1 MKKTFILILI
11 LCGKGLFAQERPSP
25 FIAVESFFKAFHD
38 KDSVAMQKSFLE
50 NARLMHSGGTQQGKS
65 ILQVSNL
72 EKFIRSV
79 ATRKNSPQC
88 KEHLGQPIIQQHLN
102 LATVWVPF
110 RFTLDGELSHCGYN
124 SFTLVWD
131 DLSWKILSLID
142 TGTKNCDLIQ
152 LYE

>member
-1 MKKTFILILI
+1 MLII
-11 LCGKGLFAQERPSP
+11 CGKGLFAQERPSP
-25 FIAVESFFKAFHD
+25 FIAVESFFQAFHE
-38 KDSVAMQKSFLE
+38 KDSIAMQNSFLE
-50 NARLMHSGGTQQGKS
+50 KARLMRSGTQQGKPMVQ
-65 ILQVSNL
+65 ISNL
-72 EKFIRSV
+72 EQFIRSV
-79 ATRKNSPQC
+79 ATRKNFPQW

-131 DLSWKILSLID
+131 DMSWKILSLID

-152 LYE
+152 LVEQN

>member
-1 MKKTFILILI
+1 
-11 LCGKGLFAQERPSP
+11 
-25 FIAVESFFKAFHD
+25 
-38 KDSVAMQKSFLE
+38 MQKSFLE

-152 LYE
+152 LYEQD

>member
-1 MKKTFILILI
+1 MLI

-25 FIAVESFFKAFHD
+25 FIAVESFFKAFHE
-38 KDSVAMQKSFLE
+38 KDSIAMQNSFLE
-50 NARLMHSGGTQQGKS
+50 KARLMRSGTQQGKPMVQ
-65 ILQVSNL
+65 ISNL
-72 EKFIRSV
+72 EQFIRSV
-79 ATRKNSPQC
+79 ATRKNFPQW

-131 DLSWKILSLID
+131 DMSWKILSLID

-152 LYE
+152 LVEQN

>member
-1 MKKTFILILI
+1 MLI

-25 FIAVESFFKAFHD
+25 FIAVESFFKAFHE
-38 KDSVAMQKSFLE
+38 KDSIAMQNSFLE
-50 NARLMHSGGTQQGKS
+50 NARLMRSGTQQGKAMVQ
-65 ILQVSNL
+65 ISNL
-72 EKFIRSV
+72 EQFIRSV
-79 ATRKNSPQC
+79 AKRKNSPQW

-131 DLSWKILSLID
+131 DMNWKILSLID

-152 LYE
+152 LVEQN

>member
-1 MKKTFILILI
+1 MLI

-25 FIAVESFFKAFHD
+25 FIAVESFFKAFHK
-38 KDSVAMQKSFLE
+38 KDSIAMQNSFLE
-50 NARLMHSGGTQQGKS
+50 KARLMRSGTQQGKPMVQ
-65 ILQVSNL
+65 ISNL
-72 EKFIRSV
+72 EQFIRSV
-79 ATRKNSPQC
+79 ATRKNFPQW

-131 DLSWKILSLID
+131 DMSWKILSLID

-152 LYE
+152 LVEQN

>member
-1 MKKTFILILI
+1 MLI

-25 FIAVESFFKAFHD
+25 FIAVESFFKAFHK
-38 KDSVAMQKSFLE
+38 KDSIAMQNSFLE
-50 NARLMHSGGTQQGKS
+50 KARLMRSGTQQGKP
-65 ILQVSNL
+65 IVQISNL
-72 EKFIRSV
+72 EQFIRSV
-79 ATRKNSPQC
+79 ATRKNFPQW

-131 DLSWKILSLID
+131 DMSWKILSLID

-152 LYE
+152 LVEQN

>member
-1 MKKTFILILI
+1 MLI

-25 FIAVESFFKAFHD
+25 FIAVESFFKAFHE
-38 KDSVAMQKSFLE
+38 KDSIAMQNSFLE
-50 NARLMHSGGTQQGKS
+50 KARLMRSGTQQGKPMVQ
-65 ILQVSNL
+65 ISNL
-72 EKFIRSV
+72 EQFIRSV
-79 ATRKNSPQC
+79 ATRKNSPQW

-131 DLSWKILSLID
+131 DMSWKILSLID

-152 LYE
+152 LVEQN

>member
-1 MKKTFILILI
+1 MLI

-25 FIAVESFFKAFHD
+25 FSAVESFFKAFHE
-38 KDSVAMQKSFLE
+38 KDSIAMQNSFLE
-50 NARLMHSGGTQQGKS
+50 KARLMRSGTQQGKA
-65 ILQVSNL
+65 IVQISNL
-72 EKFIRSV
+72 EQFIRSV
-79 ATRKNSPQC
+79 ATRKNSPQW

-131 DLSWKILSLID
+131 DLNWKILSLID

-152 LYE
+152 LVEQN